1 MKGDTPL
8 SRGHCLLRNVPDV
21 RGVSDLGETAAL
33 AVGFIL
39 IILLLYRKVHIGT
52 TMFTASAVI
61 GLLGGFGLR
70 RTAGIIFTSVTS
82 RSTIV
87 LLAVVTMICILDH
100 LLRTYK
106 ILDRMVDSLEDL
118 FGSSRVLIMLVPS
131 LMGVLFIPGG
141 AVMSAPVV
149 GYLGDRLEFGNA
161 RKSAINIVFR
171 HALFLLFPFS
181 TAMVLASQLAE
192 VSPYMI
198 IRLNIPVA
206 AAALLAGYIL
216 FVRKSPVRVAVN
228 VERSAKALPL
238 RVGRVLLY
246 TSPFWLA
253 ILLNLAFGTPFY
265 LALAPGVLIVYMTTG
280 EDKGDFARDIIK
292 GINIKM
298 LYSVAGIMSLQGFIS
313 NMPAVKQTINSL
325 VDTGMDIRV
334 LIVLAAAFIGFLT
347 ASNPAV
353 VGMLCPIFLPF
364 AHSLQERAAF
374 ASLIFISGFL
384 FYFISPVHLCQVFT
398 TEYFGVKSKELYR
411 EYRLYW
417 PALFILTITLFFVVY

>member
-1 MKGDTPL
+1 M
-8 SRGHCLLRNVPDV
+8 R
-21 RGVSDLGETAAL
+21 ETVAL
-33 AVGFIL
+33 AIGFIL
-39 IILLLYRKVHIGT
+39 IILMLYRKVHIGT

-61 GLLGGFGLR
+61 GLLGGVGLG
-70 RTAGIIFTSVTS
+70 RTAGIMFASVTS
-82 RSTIV
+82 RSTIT
-87 LLAVVTMICILDH
+87 LLAIVMMICVLDY
-100 LLRTYK
+100 LLRAYK
-106 ILDRMVDSLEDL
+106 ILDRMVDALEDL
-118 FGSSRVLIMLVPS
+118 FVSSKVLIMLIPS

-149 GYLGDRLEFGNA
+149 GNLGDRLELGSA
-161 RKSAINIVFR
+161 RKSAINLVFR

-198 IRLNIPVA
+198 IKLNIPVA
-206 AAALLAGYIL
+206 AVALAAGYIL
-216 FVRKSPVRVAVN
+216 FIKKSPVRVTVN
-228 VERSAKALPL
+228 AERSAKPLSL

-253 ILLNLAFGTPFY
+253 ILLNLEFGAPFY
-265 LALAPGVLIVYMTTG
+265 LALTPGVLIVYMTTR
-280 EDKGDFARDIIK
+280 EDKRNFARDIVK
-292 GINIKM
+292 GINVKM

-334 LIVLAAAFIGFLT
+334 LIMLTAAFIGFLT

-364 AHSLQERAAF
+364 AQSLQERAAF

-398 TEYFGVKSKELYR
+398 TEYFGVKSKDLYR

-417 PALFILTITLFFVVY
+417 PVLLILTVTLFFVVY